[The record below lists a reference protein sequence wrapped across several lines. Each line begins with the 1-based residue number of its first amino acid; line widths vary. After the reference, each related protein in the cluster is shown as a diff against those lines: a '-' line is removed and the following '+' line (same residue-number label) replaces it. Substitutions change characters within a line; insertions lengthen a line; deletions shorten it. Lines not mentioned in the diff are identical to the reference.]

1 MIGRVDHLL
10 RHNTTSL
17 PQLLSE
23 TPQLSVANE
32 RVLKIAAFQKEILAH
47 ALSFPSV
54 VRVAYSTCS
63 VHNEENEE
71 VVKAILQKFPEFQL
85 RNALPKWPRRGRE
98 FEEEGSQNME
108 ENIAC
113 HSREKHD
120 NQCSSSHSLS
130 RCVRTDPLK
139 DLTTGFFVAIFE
151 RNNRVKKT
159 RTRKLDNS
167 VARGT
172 TKKLKTEN
180 VKFVPSKVQD
190 TVEKITIKSL
200 QRSVKK
206 KKRKSKC
213 KRIKLLSTF

>member
-1 MIGRVDHLL
+1 
-10 RHNTTSL
+10 
-17 PQLLSE
+17 
-23 TPQLSVANE
+23 
-32 RVLKIAAFQKEILAH
+32 
-47 ALSFPSV
+47 
-54 VRVAYSTCS
+54 
-63 VHNEENEE
+63 
-71 VVKAILQKFPEFQL
+71 
-85 RNALPKWPRRGRE
+85 
-98 FEEEGSQNME
+98 ME